1 MGRAYEV
8 RKYSIQKTGAA
19 RGKIYTTFAKEIYL
33 AAKNGGIEV
42 ESNDSLKRLIERAK
56 KEQVPSDIIKRAIDK
71 VNSGAD
77 ESYVSA
83 SYEMFGPGG
92 STVIVE
98 CLTDNVNRSV
108 SELRAVINKT
118 HIKMG
123 AIGSVSYMYDNN
135 SIVSFK
141 GMDLEQAM
149 EVLIEA
155 DIDLQDIENQEDQVV
170 IYGLPNDLFK
180 IKKAILKVLPNVI
193 FETEEIAMI
202 PKETITLAE
211 EDLVVFKKMLAMFDE
226 VEDVQN
232 VYHNVNL

>member
-1 MGRAYEV
+1 
-8 RKYSIQKTGAA
+8 
-19 RGKIYTTFAKEIYL
+19 
-33 AAKNGGIEV
+33 
-42 ESNDSLKRLIERAK
+42 
-56 KEQVPSDIIKRAIDK
+56 
-71 VNSGAD
+71 
-77 ESYVSA
+77 
-83 SYEMFGPGG
+83 
-92 STVIVE
+92 
-98 CLTDNVNRSV
+98 
-108 SELRAVINKT
+108 
-118 HIKMG
+118 
-123 AIGSVSYMYDNN
+123 
-135 SIVSFK
+135 SFK

>member
-1 MGRAYEV
+1 
-8 RKYSIQKTGAA
+8 
-19 RGKIYTTFAKEIYL
+19 
-33 AAKNGGIEV
+33 
-42 ESNDSLKRLIERAK
+42 
-56 KEQVPSDIIKRAIDK
+56 
-71 VNSGAD
+71 
-77 ESYVSA
+77 
-83 SYEMFGPGG
+83 FGPGG

-135 SIVSFK
+135 SIISFK

-155 DIDLQDIENQEDQVV
+155 DIDLQDIENQDDQVV